1 MSAAEEKPF
10 AFAAKKRANNGQH
23 VHNEQCCHP
32 LVAQNETLESCAL
45 AQLVHALPENVDRF
59 EGHQGSSKPLM
70 QAKATLWQTLTPMN
84 VATGIVLGLK
94 QALMRLFGLATAN
107 SIELGIRRRS
117 DKSNAI
123 MNQDLLA
130 GEDVRRAVRGDKYL
144 RSVVYNYFHNDGEGG
159 QPDYCE
165 KLEPNK
171 NRKKMESKAVRA

>member
-1 MSAAEEKPF
+1 MRCLLVAFCFLSRIFMSAAEEKPF

-23 VHNEQCCHP
+23 VHNEQCCH
-32 LVAQNETLESCAL
+32 
-45 AQLVHALPENVDRF
+45 
-59 EGHQGSSKPLM
+59 
-70 QAKATLWQTLTPMN
+70 
-84 VATGIVLGLK
+84 GIVLGLK

-159 QPDYCE
+159 LPD
-165 KLEPNK
+165 
-171 NRKKMESKAVRA
+171 